1 MLTDQ
6 CISVTDL
13 KKNMNAYVK
22 DLRKDKIIFV
32 NNAPVAVLMDVKKY
46 EKMMREG
53 NFLNIWVESSQSTRR
68 IMRIKK

>member
-6 CISVTDL
+6 CVSVTDL

-22 DLRKDKIIFV
+22 DLRRDKIIFV
-32 NNAPVAVLMDVKKY
+32 NNSPVAVLMDVKKY

-53 NFLNIWVESSQSTRR
+53 NFLNIWVESTKPTRR
-68 IMRIKK
+68 TIKLKK